1 MGKDDNSIPD
11 WQKASP
17 KQEAPSE
24 PENAS
29 QAGDDGIPDLPYTEV
44 EEMPPIPTREEAKA
58 FLSHPGTVE
67 ADLEDKIRFLE
78 MKNVQ
83 REDIEA
89 LLPESKARFAKVRL
103 SIII

>member
-11 WQKASP
+11 WQKASSSQ
-17 KQEAPSE
+17 KGPSE
-24 PENAS
+24 PENNAHV
-29 QAGDDGIPDLPYTEV
+29 ADDGIPDLPYTEV
-44 EEMPPIPTREEAKA
+44 EEMPPIPTLEEAKT
-58 FLSHPGTVE
+58 FLEHPGTKD

-89 LLPESKARFAKVRL
+89 LLPESKARFAKV
-103 SIII
+103 SC